1 LPAVQRLLRAT
12 LLGALA
18 VGFVASATAANA
30 APAPADLQ
38 SQIDQSSAALEKIV
52 ENYNGITEQL
62 KTTQA
67 QADDL
72 ATKMAPLQKNL
83 DAAYAN
89 VSQIAVRAYQ
99 RGAFS
104 PTAAVL
110 LSDSSSSGLLDE
122 LSTFNQ
128 VARSQQRDIDA
139 YGKMT
144 SQYDGEK
151 KRLDDLLTQQKADQK
166 NLADQKT
173 KIEGDLARLM
183 ELRKQAYG
191 SATQTTPAYTGSI
204 PSIPGSA
211 GVAVSF
217 AYR

>member
-1 LPAVQRLLRAT
+1 
-12 LLGALA
+12 
-18 VGFVASATAANA
+18 
-30 APAPADLQ
+30 
-38 SQIDQSSAALEKIV
+38 
-52 ENYNGITEQL
+52 
-62 KTTQA
+62 
-67 QADDL
+67 
-72 ATKMAPLQKNL
+72 MAPLQKNL
-83 DAAYAN
+83 DVAYAN

-99 RGAFS
+99 SGAFS

-183 ELRKQAYG
+183 DLRKQAYG
-191 SATQTTPAYTGSI
+191 TATQTTPAYTGSI
-204 PSIPGSA
+204 LPTGRSVSRTCSPPPARAATTAPG
-211 GVAVSF
+211 
-217 AYR
+217 